1 MTESGPHLELG
12 QMLRKLAQRSCVVVA
27 PPLQGCAGAAPLALL
42 KDGQP
47 AGTVVWADFER
58 ARRAGFIEEDEQG
71 EMLASIGEG
80 AGCRAPA
87 DVRSRAAGHHA
98 TA

>member
-58 ARRAGFIEEDEQG
+58 ARRAGFVEEDEQ
-71 EMLASIGEG
+71 
-80 AGCRAPA
+80 
-87 DVRSRAAGHHA
+87 
-98 TA
+98 